1 MFSNLGLVFWR
12 ALALVVLANIVS
24 CQTPTTKTYDPSPF
38 NFIGTI
44 DECVSAVIPN
54 APYS

>member
-1 MFSNLGLVFWR
+1 MFSSLGLVFWR

-24 CQTPTTKTYDPSPF
+24 CQTPTAKTYDPSPF

-44 DECVSAVIPN
+44 DECVSAVISN
-54 APYS
+54 ASYS